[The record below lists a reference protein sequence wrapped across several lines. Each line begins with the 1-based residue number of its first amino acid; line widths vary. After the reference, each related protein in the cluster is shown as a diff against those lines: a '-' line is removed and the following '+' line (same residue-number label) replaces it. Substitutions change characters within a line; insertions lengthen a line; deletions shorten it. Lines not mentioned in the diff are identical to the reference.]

1 MAVPVAE
8 LQAIAPSAVIELF
21 VLELNVTMHGVNDI
35 YRFHAGTNATGTNG
49 NVVWAGDTY
58 QAMPLEA
65 EGFEYSGNGQLPR
78 PKMRVS
84 NIMGTITALI
94 LSLPS
99 GLEGAK
105 VTRIRTLTRFI
116 DADNFPAGVDYLLTE
131 DNFALMYE
139 DDTFIYQQVDNPFG
153 PPDPTAEFPREI
165 YFIDRKSAETRDVVE
180 YEMCSSF
187 DLIGVRAPKRQCIAN
202 ICQWVYR
209 STECS
214 YNKASYYDANNNPV
228 GSLAL
233 DVCGKRLD
241 SCATRFE
248 VYSRTGTVTVG
259 SNIWTTASTA
269 SILPNEPIRGW
280 GLPAGTT
287 VSAITSGT
295 TLTLSANATASSSAS
310 KTGTAS
316 ATAASLVVANVTGLA
331 VGMSVA
337 GTYLS
342 GASVVGISGTTL
354 TLSQRPYQL
363 VKSGTAYVLRFGI
376 STTRRITIDTTGL
389 SVGMRVFGSAGI
401 DTTIATIGTGSITL
415 ASYGSN
421 PANDTPLTL
430 YFIPASPSSSTYT
443 FTADTTYAFRDPAAE
458 LPFGSFPGVGS
469 YST

>member
-8 LQAIAPSAVIELF
+8 LQSIAPTAVIELF
-21 VLELNVTMHGVNDI
+21 VLELNVTMHGVNDV
-35 YRFHAGTNATGTNG
+35 YRFHAGTNATGNNG
-49 NVVWAGDTY
+49 NVIWAGDKY
-58 QAMPLEA
+58 QSMPLEA

-78 PKMRVS
+78 PKIRVS

-105 VTRIRTLTRFI
+105 VRRIRTLARYL
-116 DADNFPAGVDYLLTE
+116 DAVNFPGGISPYS
-131 DNFALMYE
+131 
-139 DDTFIYQQVDNPFG
+139 
-153 PPDPTAEFPREI
+153 PDPTAAMPEEI
-165 YFIDRKSAETRDVVE
+165 YYLDRKSAETRDVVE

-248 VYSRTGTVTVG
+248 VYNRTGTVTVG
-259 SNIWTTASTA
+259 SNIWTTADTA

-287 VSAITSGT
+287 VSAITNGT
-295 TLTLSANATASSSAS
+295 TLTMSANATASSSAS
-310 KTGTAS
+310 KTGTTS
-316 ATAASLVVANVTGLA
+316 ATAASLVVADTTGLA
-331 VGMSVA
+331 VGMTVT

-342 GASVVGISGTTL
+342 STSVVGISGTTL

-363 VKSGTAYVLRFGI
+363 VKSATAFVLRFGI

-389 SVGMRVFGSAGI
+389 SAGMRVFGSAGI

-415 ASYGSN
+415 ASYGNN

-430 YFIPASPSSSTYT
+430 YFIPASPTASTYT

>member
-1 MAVPVAE
+1 
-8 LQAIAPSAVIELF
+8 
-21 VLELNVTMHGVNDI
+21 
-35 YRFHAGTNATGTNG
+35 
-49 NVVWAGDTY
+49 
-58 QAMPLEA
+58 
-65 EGFEYSGNGQLPR
+65 
-78 PKMRVS
+78 MRVS

-105 VTRIRTLTRFI
+105 VRRIRTLARYL
-116 DADNFPAGVDYLLTE
+116 DAVNFPGGISPYS
-131 DNFALMYE
+131 
-139 DDTFIYQQVDNPFG
+139 
-153 PPDPTAEFPREI
+153 PDSTAAMPEEI
-165 YFIDRKSAETRDVVE
+165 YYLDRKSAETRDVVE

-209 STECS
+209 SAECS
-214 YNKASYYDANNNPV
+214 YNKAGYYDANNNPV

-248 VYSRTGTVTVG
+248 VYTRSGTVTVG

-280 GLPAGTT
+280 GLPTGTT
-287 VSAITSGT
+287 VSTVASAT

-316 ATAASLVVANVTGLA
+316 ATAATLVVANTTGLA
-331 VGMSVA
+331 VGMTVA
-337 GTYLS
+337 GIYMN
-342 GASVVGISGTTL
+342 GATIAGISGTTL

-363 VKSGTAYVLRFGI
+363 VKSATAVVVSFRGHV
-376 STTRRITIDTTGL
+376 SSRRITIDTTGL
-389 SVGMRVFGSAGI
+389 STGMRVFGSAGI

-421 PANDTPLTL
+421 PANGTPLTL
-430 YFIPASPSSSTYT
+430 YFMPASPAASTYT

-469 YST
+469 YSA